1 MKHFRLC
8 ACLWRKCALS
18 KGTFVPWAS
27 FFPYLNHFFSARI
40 GIYPSPF
47 IFSPETPI
55 NTGALKMKSKNSP
68 FITCH
73 LNAISAFIEDY
84 F

>member
-1 MKHFRLC
+1 MMK
-8 ACLWRKCALS
+8 
-18 KGTFVPWAS
+18 
-27 FFPYLNHFFSARI
+27 FFDIYINSNNNFYEAFPTVCHGQVFSYLNHFFSVCI

-55 NTGALKMKSKNSP
+55 NTGVLEMKGKNSP
-68 FITCH
+68 FISCH

>member
-8 ACLWRKCALS
+8 AMGK
-18 KGTFVPWAS
+18 
-27 FFPYLNHFFSARI
+27 FFPYLNHFFSVRI

-55 NTGALKMKSKNSP
+55 NTGVLEMKGKKSP

>member
-1 MKHFRLC
+1 MKFFDIYINSNNNFYEAFPTVCH
-8 ACLWRKCALS
+8 
-18 KGTFVPWAS
+18 GQV
-27 FFPYLNHFFSARI
+27 FFPILITFSARI

-55 NTGALKMKSKNSP
+55 NTGVLEMKGKKSP

-73 LNAISAFIEDY
+73 LNVISAFIEDCS
-84 F
+84 